1 MLCYLEIASVFQ
13 VVARHIH
20 LQVICLQEISEI
32 NSKPSARYALAL
44 FSLCQEGKT
53 INEVEKHVLNFLEVL
68 KSKNGL
74 NTFLR
79 NPTFSSREQ
88 ENVFSDVSKKIKLPL
103 QLHNTISLMIRKGR
117 GYDLMNFSEDFL
129 KLCSLSK
136 NELIVRIR
144 TAKKVSNVKIEEIKK
159 SIENITKRVVMLET
173 ENDPDII
180 AGVELKVGSF
190 LFNSSINSK
199 LDGMKNILK
208 KG

>member
-1 MLCYLEIASVFQ
+1 M
-13 VVARHIH
+13 
-20 LQVICLQEISEI
+20 ICLQEISEI

-44 FSLCQEGKT
+44 FSLCQEGKAN
-53 INEVEKHVLNFLEVL
+53 NEVEKHVLNLLEVL

-74 NTFLR
+74 NAFLR

-88 ENVFSDVSKKIKLPL
+88 ENVFNNVSKKIKLPQ
-103 QLHNTISLMIRKGR
+103 QLHNTICLMIRKGR
-117 GYDLMNFSEDFL
+117 GYDLVNFSEDFL
-129 KLCSLSK
+129 KLCSVSK

-144 TAKKVSNVKIEEIKK
+144 TAKKVSSIKIEEIKK
-159 SIENITKRVVMLET
+159 SIEKITKRVVRLEA

-199 LDGMKNILK
+199 LESIKNILK

>member
-1 MLCYLEIASVFQ
+1 M
-13 VVARHIH
+13 
-20 LQVICLQEISEI
+20 QEISEI

-44 FSLCQEGKT
+44 FSLCQEGKA
-53 INEVEKHVLNFLEVL
+53 NSDVEKHVLNLLEVL

-88 ENVFSDVSKKIKLPL
+88 ENVFNVVSKKIKLPQ
-103 QLHNTISLMIRKGR
+103 QLHNTICLMIRKGR
-117 GYDLMNFSEDFL
+117 GYDLVNFSEDFL
-129 KLCSLSK
+129 KLCSISK
-136 NELIVRIR
+136 NELTVRIK
-144 TAKKVSNVKIEEIKK
+144 TAKKVSNIKIEEVKK
-159 SIENITKRVVMLET
+159 SIEKITKRVVRLET

-190 LFNSSINSK
+190 LFNSSISSK
-199 LDGMKNILK
+199 LDSMKNILK

>member
-1 MLCYLEIASVFQ
+1 M
-13 VVARHIH
+13 
-20 LQVICLQEISEI
+20 QEISEI

-53 INEVEKHVLNFLEVL
+53 NNQVEKHVVNLLEIL
-68 KSKNGL
+68 KSNNEL

-79 NPTFSSREQ
+79 NPTFSSRDQ
-88 ENVFSDVSKKIKLPL
+88 ENVFIDVSKKIKLPQ
-103 QLHNTISLMIRKGR
+103 QLHNTICLMIRKGR

-129 KLCSLSK
+129 KLCSVNK

-144 TAKKVSNVKIEEIKK
+144 TAKKVTNIKIEEIKK
-159 SIENITKRVVMLET
+159 SIEKITKRVVRLET

-199 LDGMKNILK
+199 LDSMKNILK

>member
-1 MLCYLEIASVFQ
+1 M
-13 VVARHIH
+13 
-20 LQVICLQEISEI
+20 QEISEI

-44 FSLCQEGKT
+44 FSLCQEGKSSD
-53 INEVEKHVLNFLEVL
+53 EVEKHVLYLLDVL
-68 KSKNGL
+68 KSENGL
-74 NTFLR
+74 NAFLR

-88 ENVFSDVSKKIKLPL
+88 ENVFNGVSKKIQLPL
-103 QLHNTISLMIRKGR
+103 QLHNTICLMIRKGR

-159 SIENITKRVVMLET
+159 SIENITKRIVMLET

-190 LFNSSINSK
+190 LFNSSLNSK
-199 LDGMKNILK
+199 LDSIKNILK